1 LFRLL
6 IVLLVSLVVFL
17 QYRMWVGEGS
27 FAEVAALKEQIA
39 EQKNELARLN
49 ERNRRLRAEVEDLR
63 SGLASIEE
71 RARSE
76 LGMIKDGEEFFQ
88 IIEPAEASR

>member
-1 LFRLL
+1 MFRLL
-6 IVLLVSLVVFL
+6 IALLVALIAFL

-27 FAEVAALKEQIA
+27 FAEVAALKGQIA
-39 EQKNELARLN
+39 EQRTELARLD
-49 ERNRRLRAEVEDLR
+49 ERNRRLQAEVEDLR

-76 LGMIKDGEEFFQ
+76 LGMVKEGEEFFQ
-88 IIEPAEASR
+88 VIEPADIPR